1 MRTIYLISFLL
12 NLASIQSAFASPPSI
27 QLKAYML
34 EKSSFATCRLMRKE
48 ISTSDSRAYM
58 ERILASAIR
67 NYDLSKDDVRDLNAW
82 TEETAMM
89 KAAAK
94 LAKVRFKHGR
104 GPSKCSMEGD
114 NNWLPYVQKLARQS

>member
-1 MRTIYLISFLL
+1 
-12 NLASIQSAFASPPSI
+12 
-27 QLKAYML
+27 ML

-67 NYDLSKDDVRDLNAW
+67 NYVLSKDDVRDLNAW
-82 TEETAMM
+82 TEETEMM

-94 LAKVRFKHGR
+94 LAKVRYKHGR
-104 GPSKCSMEGD
+104 GPTKCSMEGD